1 LPPGAD
7 PTNHVLFSNRSG
19 AHAAKSEFKEALMDA
34 NKCID
39 LNKDWAK
46 GHSRRGAAYEGLRN
60 WPSAQQAYEKGL
72 ELDPTSAVIK
82 EALEKVKIRRHPSS
96 APGYAQQQQQ
106 QHFAHAAFAQAAA
119 GSAAGGPQTTG
130 MAPILSAAAVLCGA
144 LYTFPVLGAVRAMLA
159 YKMSVGFILLLFV
172 VTLYKAFPLK
182 MATLTDPKFKGAM
195 ESQAFFLNIYMLL
208 SPPMPFALMPFLSVA
223 FVNVCHAYAGKLA
236 GLPLIG
242 SRVVYF
248 TTAEG
253 TFQAQAFG
261 AVSEVIVTFMTPM
274 LIVVQGYRAGLL
286 AFFFFQYV
294 ARRYKSNPQT
304 KQTVGLL
311 VERVDGIAAHRFVPG
326 GVRTIYGKVKGLV
339 AAGAERLG
347 S

>member
-1 LPPGAD
+1 MGQITLTKVRKAFGEAEVIPGIDLDINDGEFVVFVGPSGCGKSTLLRLIAGLEDTTSGVIAIDGTDATSLPP
-7 PTNHVLFSNRSG
+7 
-19 AHAAKSEFKEALMDA
+19 AK
-34 NKCID
+34 
-39 LNKDWAK
+39 
-46 GHSRRGAAYEGLRN
+46 RGLAMVFQSY
-60 WPSAQQAYEKGL
+60 
-72 ELDPTSAVIK
+72 
-82 EALEKVKIRRHPSS
+82 
-96 APGYAQQQQQ
+96 
-106 QHFAHAAFAQAAA
+106 
-119 GSAAGGPQTTG
+119 
-130 MAPILSAAAVLCGA
+130 A
-144 LYTFPVLGAVRAMLA
+144 LYPHMTVR
-159 YKMSVGFILLLFV
+159 KNI
-172 VTLYKAFPLK
+172 AFPLK

-286 AFFFFQYV
+286 AFFFQYV

-311 VERVDGIAAHRFVPG
+311 VERIDGIAAHRFVPG

-339 AAGAERLG
+339 AAGAERFG